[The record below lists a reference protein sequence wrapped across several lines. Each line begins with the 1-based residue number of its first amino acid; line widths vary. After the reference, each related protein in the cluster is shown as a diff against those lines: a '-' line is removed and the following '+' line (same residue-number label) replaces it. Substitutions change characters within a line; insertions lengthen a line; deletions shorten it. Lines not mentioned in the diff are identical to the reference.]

1 MNKPCVGLITFGD
14 ERDDMWEKV
23 FKNLSEPRHQQLRE
37 HLASLPIELS
47 ANDEVARTRD
57 QINAQVDALA
67 VANVDVLV
75 AHTPC
80 WTSPNLVLHGIQ
92 RLGKP
97 VAIVTSKSAATHG
110 MVGFFGAGGALNQV
124 GIDHLRVREDYGT
137 QALTD
142 KLLPYL
148 KAASAVNKLK
158 GEVFGFFGGR
168 SLGID
173 TGSFDPMQWRSLF
186 GVDVEH
192 IDQLEIIARAEKMV
206 ANNPER
212 CQKMVDWLQDNVKSI
227 GWNELVLTRAKLAYQ
242 AACYLATKDII
253 QEKNLGF
260 VAIKCMPDLS
270 SHYVPQC
277 LSAALLPGP
286 YDADGLKAT
295 VSMACEADG
304 DGALTMEILKHAT
317 GGLPVLFAD
326 LSHIDEE
333 DNILYLPN
341 CGAMST
347 WFAKRSDDARE
358 NLQAVE
364 LRPSVRPG
372 GASTVYFTAAP
383 GKITLARLYR
393 CSGKYQMAIIPGEA
407 IEPSQERLDAF
418 IEARGPHQLPT
429 AFVKVT
435 ANLDDVVEEFGS
447 NHISGVAGDVEKE
460 LVMFCKMKGIEPV
473 VFK

>member
-1 MNKPCVGLITFGD
+1 MDKPRVGLITFGD

-23 FKNLSEPRHQQLRE
+23 FGPLTKPRHKELCDYLGTQD
-37 HLASLPIELS
+37 IELFS
-47 ANDEVARTRD
+47 NDKVARSRE
-57 QINAQVDALA
+57 QINSQVDDLR
-67 VANVDVLV
+67 VADVDVLV

-97 VAIVTSKSAATHG
+97 VAILTSKSAATHG
-110 MVGFFGAGGALNQV
+110 MVGFFGAGGALNQI

-137 QALTD
+137 ESMTA

-148 KAASAVNKLK
+148 RAASAVNKLK

-173 TGSFDPMQWRSLF
+173 TGSFDPMQWRSQF

-192 IDQLEIIARAEKMV
+192 VDQLEIISRAEKIV
-206 ANNPER
+206 SDDRER
-212 CQKMVDWLQDNVKSI
+212 ADRMITWLEENTKSI
-227 GWNELVLTRAKLAYQ
+227 SWNDTVLNKDKLAFQ

-253 QEKNLGF
+253 EEKNLGF

-270 SHYVPQC
+270 THYVPQC

-286 YDADGLKAT
+286 YDADGVKAT

-317 GGLPVLFAD
+317 GGLPVLFGD
-326 LSHIDEE
+326 MSHMDEE
-333 DNILYLPN
+333 ENVLYLPN

-347 WFAKRSDDARE
+347 WFAGRSNDAKE
-358 NLQAVE
+358 NLKQVE

-383 GKITLARLYR
+383 GTITLARLYR
-393 CSGKYQMAIIPGEA
+393 CSGQYHMAIIPGDA
-407 IEPSQERLDAF
+407 ITLSQKKQDEF
-418 IEARGPHQLPT
+418 IKARGAHQLPT

-435 ANLDDVVEEFGS
+435 ADLEEIVQKFGS
-447 NHISGVAGDVEKE
+447 NHVSGVAGDVEKE
-460 LVMFCKMKGIEPV
+460 LVHFCHMTGIEPV